1 MEILYFWFASSVQ
14 PAFTDGVKEQ
24 ISGAKTAVKNEIV
37 ASLPGA
43 VSNGGKGNWGRKFK
57 I

>member
-43 VSNGGKGNWGRKFK
+43 VSNGGKGNWGS
-57 I
+57 